1 MIFMYIYLFIAI
13 TYKFN
18 FIMGNVDRVGF
29 IQFIRWLELA
39 LLTILMKDE
48 VLSMN
53 LAYLVLF

>member
-18 FIMGNVDRVGF
+18 FIMDNVDRVGF